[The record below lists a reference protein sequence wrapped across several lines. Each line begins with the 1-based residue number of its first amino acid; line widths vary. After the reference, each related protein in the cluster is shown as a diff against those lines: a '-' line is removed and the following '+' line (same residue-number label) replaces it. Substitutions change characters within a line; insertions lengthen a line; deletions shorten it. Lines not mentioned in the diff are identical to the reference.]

1 METSSWPTAPT
12 PLPEPEPERTPPSST
27 PPADKPPR
35 TKSAARPFV
44 WLAAAAVLGG
54 GVALGGAAAVG
65 ALDTDGSTTVV
76 EQTSAAPSTVPAV
89 AGKGLTVNEIYKRM
103 GPGVVQI
110 TSTIGASTST
120 DGQFQE
126 STQALGSGFVLD
138 KEGHIV
144 TNYHVIDG
152 ATSIEVRFSND
163 DTLKATLVG
172 SDPSTDV
179 ALLKVEANADALTPL
194 SLADSTR
201 VEAGDPVVAIGNP
214 FGLERTV
221 TTGIVSALQRA
232 VKAPNGYSIDH
243 VIQTDAAINHGNSGG
258 PLLNT
263 LGAVIGINSQIE
275 TGGSGD
281 GNVGIGFAVPS
292 NTVKS
297 VIDQLLASGKVDHAL
312 LGVSAIAVT
321 SDIAKSFNLPVTKGL
336 VIQTVNEG
344 SGAAGAGLKAGSEQA
359 VIAGE
364 SFRMGGDVIV
374 SADGKSVETI
384 DDLRDVVAS
393 HKPGDKIELEIYRGG
408 EKKTVTV
415 TLGRQ
420 PTSPSQ

>member
-1 METSSWPTAPT
+1 MEPAP
-12 PLPEPEPERTPPSST
+12 PIP
-27 PPADKPPR
+27 PPASGPTR
-35 TKSAARPFV
+35 HGSTVRPFAL
-44 WLAAAAVLGG
+44 LAVAALLGG
-54 GVALGGAAAVG
+54 GAALGGAAAVG
-65 ALDTDGSTTVV
+65 AFDGNSSTTVV
-76 EQTSAAPSTVPAV
+76 QQPSAAPSTVPAS
-89 AGKGLTVNEIYKRM
+89 AGTALSINQIYERS

-110 TSTIGASTST
+110 TSTIGSSTSSS
-120 DGQFQE
+120 GQFQE
-126 STQALGSGFVLD
+126 SSEALGSGFVLD

-152 ATSIEVRFSND
+152 ATLIEVRFSND

-179 ALLKVEANADALTPL
+179 ALLKVDASARALTPL
-194 SLADSTR
+194 ALADSDR
-201 VEAGDPVVAIGNP
+201 IKVGDAVVAIGNP

-221 TTGIVSALQRA
+221 TAGIVSALQRA

-243 VIQTDAAINHGNSGG
+243 VIQTDAPINHGNSGG

-263 LGAVIGINSQIE
+263 RGDVIGITSQIE

-297 VIDQLLASGKVDHAL
+297 VIGQLLASGKVEHAY
-312 LGVSAIAVT
+312 LGVAAVEVT
-321 SDIAKSFNLPVTKGL
+321 SDVANSFHLPVTKGL
-336 VIQTVNEG
+336 VIQTVSPG
-344 SGAAGAGLKAGSEQA
+344 SGAAGAGLKAGNQQV

-374 SADGKSVETI
+374 VADGKSVSTI
-384 DDLRDVVAS
+384 DELRDVVAA
-393 HKPGDKIELEIYRGG
+393 HKPGDKIQLKIYRGDSA
-408 EKKTVTV
+408 KIVTV

>member
-1 METSSWPTAPT
+1 M
-12 PLPEPEPERTPPSST
+12 L
-27 PPADKPPR
+27 
-35 TKSAARPFV
+35 
-44 WLAAAAVLGG
+44 LAAAAVLGG

-126 STQALGSGFVLD
+126 SSQALGSGFVLD

-194 SLADSTR
+194 SLADST
-201 VEAGDPVVAIGNP
+201 
-214 FGLERTV
+214 
-221 TTGIVSALQRA
+221 QR
-232 VKAPNGYSIDH
+232 
-243 VIQTDAAINHGNSGG
+243 
-258 PLLNT
+258 
-263 LGAVIGINSQIE
+263 
-275 TGGSGD
+275 
-281 GNVGIGFAVPS
+281 
-292 NTVKS
+292 
-297 VIDQLLASGKVDHAL
+297 
-312 LGVSAIAVT
+312 
-321 SDIAKSFNLPVTKGL
+321 
-336 VIQTVNEG
+336 
-344 SGAAGAGLKAGSEQA
+344 
-359 VIAGE
+359 
-364 SFRMGGDVIV
+364 
-374 SADGKSVETI
+374 
-384 DDLRDVVAS
+384 
-393 HKPGDKIELEIYRGG
+393 RG
-408 EKKTVTV
+408 
-415 TLGRQ
+415 R
-420 PTSPSQ
+420 

>member
-1 METSSWPTAPT
+1 
-12 PLPEPEPERTPPSST
+12 
-27 PPADKPPR
+27 
-35 TKSAARPFV
+35 
-44 WLAAAAVLGG
+44 
-54 GVALGGAAAVG
+54 
-65 ALDTDGSTTVV
+65 
-76 EQTSAAPSTVPAV
+76 
-89 AGKGLTVNEIYKRM
+89 M

-126 STQALGSGFVLD
+126 SSQALGSGFVLD

-201 VEAGDPVVAIGNP
+201 VEVGDPVVAIGNP

>member
-1 METSSWPTAPT
+1 MEPTSWGSPAVP
-12 PLPEPEPERTPPSST
+12 PPPAAPERKGTFL
-27 PPADKPPR
+27 KPF
-35 TKSAARPFV
+35 AL
-44 WLAAAAVLGG
+44 LATAAVLGG

-65 ALDTDGSTTVV
+65 AFDESSSTTVV
-76 EQTSAAPSTVPAV
+76 EQQSSATQSTVPTA
-89 AGKGLTVNEIYKRM
+89 AGGALSVNAIYRRS

-110 TSTIGASTST
+110 TSTIGSSTSST
-120 DGQFQE
+120 GQFQQ
-126 STQALGSGFVLD
+126 SSQALGSGFVLD

-144 TNYHVIDG
+144 TNFHVIDG
-152 ATSIEVRFSND
+152 ATSIVVRFSND
-163 DTLKATLVG
+163 DTLKAKLVG

-179 ALLKVEANADALTPL
+179 ALLKVDASADALTPL
-194 SLADSTR
+194 TLADSTR
-201 VEAGDPVVAIGNP
+201 VEVGDAVVAIGNP

-258 PLLNT
+258 PLLDT
-263 LGAVIGINSQIE
+263 RGDVIGINSQIE

-292 NTVKS
+292 NTVKT
-297 VIDQLLASGKVDHAL
+297 VIRQLLATGKVVHAY
-312 LGVSAIAVT
+312 LGVSAVAVT
-321 SDIAKSFNLPVTKGL
+321 SDIANSFRLPVTKGL
-336 VIQTVNEG
+336 VIQTVTPD
-344 SGAAGAGLKAGSEQA
+344 SGASKAGLKAGTEQA

-374 SADGKSVETI
+374 AADGKPVATI
-384 DDLRDVVAS
+384 DELRDVIATHS
-393 HKPGDKIELEIYRGG
+393 PGDKIQLKIYRGG
-408 EKKTVTV
+408 TAKTLTV

>member
-12 PLPEPEPERTPPSST
+12 PLPEPAPERTPPSNS
-27 PPADKPPR
+27 PPAQKPPR

-44 WLAAAAVLGG
+44 LLAAAAVLGG

-126 STQALGSGFVLD
+126 SSQALGSGFVLD

-179 ALLKVEANADALTPL
+179 ALLKVDASPEALTPL
-194 SLADSTR
+194 SLADSTQ
-201 VEAGDPVVAIGNP
+201 VEVGDPVVAIGNP

-297 VIDQLLASGKVDHAL
+297 VIDQLLASGKVDHAY
-312 LGVSAIAVT
+312 LGVSAIAIT
-321 SDIAKSFNLPVTKGL
+321 PDIAKSFNLPVSEGL
-336 VIQTVNEG
+336 VIQTVGDG
-344 SGAAGAGLKAGSEQA
+344 SGAAGAGLKVGTEQA

-374 SADGKSVETI
+374 SADGKSVGTI
-384 DDLRDVVAS
+384 DELRDVVAS